1 MDKPKVRIGV
11 IGLGIWGQMH
21 VAAYKQC
28 ASAEI
33 IAVCDLN
40 RKLAED
46 TSVRNMIPH
55 YYTDMNEMLEKED
68 LDAVSIATP
77 DSFHAAPAIKA
88 AGKGMHILV
97 EKPLATTV
105 KECQEMINAAKNN
118 NVYLMVDWH
127 NRWNP
132 AFNHAWKAI
141 RNNEVGEIYYIYFR
155 LSDTVY
161 VPAKML
167 PWASSSS
174 VLHFLGS
181 HSIDTICWLLEKK
194 PENITCI
201 KKEGMLKR
209 MGVDTPD
216 LFLSIINFED
226 GATAVV
232 ENSWILPQTYPS
244 LIENRCEIIGSKGI
258 LNLDP
263 TGHRALAKYTEE
275 TVKGYPNSSFPD
287 LFVTPKVFERQM
299 GFSVEPMYH
308 FVECIRDDKKP
319 YTSGEDGLLNTI
331 ILSAAEESART
342 GKTIQIKL

>member
-33 IAVCDLN
+33 VAVCDIN
-40 RKLAED
+40 EKLARE
-46 TSVRNMIPH
+46 TSAKNMIPGC
-55 YYTDMNEMLEKED
+55 YTDINEMLKKEN

-77 DSFHAAPAIKA
+77 DDTHAIPVIKA
-88 AGKGMHILV
+88 AEKGLHILV

-105 KECQEMINAAKNN
+105 NECRQMIEAAGKS

-132 AFNHAWKAI
+132 TFNYAWKAI
-141 RNNEVGEIYYIYFR
+141 RNNDIGEISYIYSR
-155 LSDTVY
+155 LSDTIY
-161 VPAKML
+161 VPTRML
-167 PWASSSS
+167 PWAEKSS

-181 HSIDTICWLLEKK
+181 HSIDTICWLTEKR
-194 PENITCI
+194 PESIRCI
-201 KKEGMLKR
+201 KKEGILSK
-209 MGVDTPD
+209 MGVNTADMY
-216 LFLSIINFED
+216 LNIIEFE
-226 GATAVV
+226 GGITAVV
-232 ENSWILPQTYPS
+232 ENSWVLPQEYPS
-244 LIENRCEIIGSKGI
+244 LIEHKCEIIGSKGV
-258 LNLDP
+258 LMLDP
-263 TGHRALAKYTEE
+263 TGHRAAAKYTSE
-275 TVKGYPNSSFPD
+275 TAKGFPDSALPD
-287 LFVTPKVFERQM
+287 LFVTPSIFGRQM

-308 FVECIRDDKKP
+308 FVECVRDGKKP

-342 GKTIQIKL
+342 GRTIKIRL

>member
-21 VAAYKQC
+21 VSAYKQC

-33 IAVCDLN
+33 VAVCDLN
-40 RKLAED
+40 EKLAED
-46 TSVRNMIPH
+46 TSFKYKIPA
-55 YYTDMNEMLEKED
+55 YYSDINEMLEKED
-68 LDAVSIATP
+68 LVAVSIATP
-77 DSFHAAPAIKA
+77 DDFHASPVIKA
-88 AGKGMHILV
+88 AEKGLHILV

-105 KECQEMINAAKNN
+105 KECQEMIKVAKNH

-132 AFNHAWKAI
+132 TFNYAWKAI
-141 RNNEVGEIYYIYFR
+141 RNNEIGEISYIYFR

-161 VPAKML
+161 VPTKML
-167 PWASSSS
+167 PWASNSS

-181 HSIDTICWLLEKK
+181 HSIDTICWLTEKK
-194 PENITCI
+194 PKSIKCI
-201 KKEGMLKR
+201 KKEGILNR
-209 MGVDTPD
+209 MGINTPD
-216 LFLSIINFED
+216 LYLCIIDFED
-226 GATAVV
+226 GVTAVI
-232 ENSWILPQTYPS
+232 ENSWALPQSYPS
-244 LIENRCEIIGSKGI
+244 LIENKCEIIGSKGI
-258 LNLDP
+258 LMLDP

-275 TVKGYPNSSFPD
+275 TTKGFPDSSFPD
-287 LFVTPKVFERQM
+287 LFVTPTVFGRQM

-308 FVECIRDDKKP
+308 FVECVRDGKKP

-331 ILSAAEESART
+331 VLSAAEESAET

>member
-21 VAAYKQC
+21 VAAFKQC

-33 IAVCDLN
+33 VAVCDIN
-40 RKLAED
+40 EKLAEE
-46 TSVRNMIPH
+46 TSLKNLIPGF
-55 YYTDMNEMLEKED
+55 YSDMNEMLEKED

-77 DSFHAAPAIKA
+77 DNCHAAPVIKA
-88 AGKGMHILV
+88 AEKGFHILV

-105 KECQEMINAAKNN
+105 KECQGMINAAKNN

-132 AFNHAWKAI
+132 AFYYAWKAI
-141 RNNEVGEIYYIYFR
+141 RNNEVGDISYIYLR

-161 VPAKML
+161 VPTKML

-181 HSIDTICWLLEKK
+181 HSIDTICWLTEKK
-194 PENITCI
+194 PKSIMCI
-201 KKEGMLKR
+201 KKEGILKR

-216 LFLSIINFED
+216 MYLSIIDFEG

-232 ENSWILPQTYPS
+232 ENSWVLPQTYPS
-244 LIENRCEIIGSKGI
+244 LIENKCEIIGSKGI
-258 LNLDP
+258 LMLDP

-275 TVKGYPNSSFPD
+275 TARGFPDSSFPD
-287 LFVTPKVFERQM
+287 LFVTPIVFDRQM

-308 FVECIRDDKKP
+308 FVECIRDGKKP

-331 ILSAAEESART
+331 LLSAAEESTRT
-342 GKTIQIKL
+342 GKPIQIKF